1 MTRIAA
7 GDTALWTQILSAN
20 AAPVA
25 EVLAMVAADLAEAA
39 RVLAENDDSDKA
51 VAALLDVSSTRLGL
65 GLGLFISQQITLS
78 HKGDIE
84 VRSTA
89 EAGTMFTVV
98 LPELL
103 AGQWAEGLGK
113 ASAASGGAPT

>member
-1 MTRIAA
+1 
-7 GDTALWTQILSAN
+7 
-20 AAPVA
+20 
-25 EVLAMVAADLAEAA
+25 VLEGIFDPF
-39 RVLAENDDSDKA
+39 R
-51 VAALLDVSSTRLGL
+51 DVSSTRLGL